1 MCWLQLLFLC
11 LMVLPPLLFEV
22 VVFVAVAP
30 TMHGQAGDM
39 VVLLLLLTLVLLLL
53 RPYMVRH

>member
-1 MCWLQLLFLC
+1 
-11 LMVLPPLLFEV
+11 MVLPFLLFEV